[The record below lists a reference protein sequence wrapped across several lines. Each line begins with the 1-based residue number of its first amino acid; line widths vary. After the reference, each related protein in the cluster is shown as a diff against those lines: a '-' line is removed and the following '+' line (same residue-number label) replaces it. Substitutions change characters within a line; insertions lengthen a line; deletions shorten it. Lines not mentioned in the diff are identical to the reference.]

1 MDAAF
6 QRGTATC
13 QIVRSLGSW
22 SGGLTIRERSIQN
35 AYLQMIESAEH
46 FIYVENQYFISV
58 ENSLTDT
65 LFRRISLAIQKK
77 QTFRVIICIPVH
89 PCGDWKSSAI
99 KFVLRWQYDTI
110 SRGGNSILERLA
122 TAYPSVDLSQ
132 YISFNSLRT
141 VDQINF
147 TAVSDQ
153 IYIHSKLMIID
164 DRKAIIGSANW
175 NDRSMNGDR
184 DSEICIIVEDN
195 RFVESRMNGEFYLA
209 SKFAHSLR
217 KNLFL
222 EHLGLDRK
230 DKHLVVD
237 PIISSTY
244 NDLWRKTAFENHH
257 LYMSMFPCLPSDNFG
272 TTAVRLGFFFF

>member
-1 MDAAF
+1 
-6 QRGTATC
+6 
-13 QIVRSLGSW
+13 
-22 SGGLTIRERSIQN
+22 
-35 AYLQMIESAEH
+35 MIESAEH

-58 ENSLTDT
+58 ENSLTET
-65 LFRRISLAIQKK
+65 LFRRISEAIKK
-77 QTFRVIICIPVH
+77 QQTFRVIICIPIH
-89 PCGDWKSSAI
+89 PCGDWKTPAI
-99 KFVLRWQYDTI
+99 KHVLKYQYDTI
-110 SRGGNSILERLA
+110 SRGGNSLLERLA
-122 TAYPSVDLSQ
+122 SSFPSIDLNQ

-141 VDQINF
+141 VDQLNF

-153 IYIHSKLMIID
+153 IYIHSKLMIVD

-222 EHLGLDRK
+222 EHLGLDRSQ
-230 DKHLVVD
+230 KHLVVD
-237 PIISSTY
+237 PTISSTY
-244 NDLWRKTAFENHH
+244 NDLWRKTSFENNR
-257 LYMSMFPCLPSDNFG
+257 LYNSMFPCIPSDNFDS
-272 TTAVRLGFFFF
+272 TQVSKFYK